1 MGIDLSRSLYIININ
16 EINKGLK
23 LIYSKVVG
31 IGSFVPERVLSNDE
45 LCNIVDTS
53 NEWIVSRTGIK
64 ERRIAEEG
72 LTTSDIAS
80 AAAKKAIKV
89 SGLNTEDID
98 LILVGTVT
106 PDMIFPSISCIVQEK
121 LCLKNAAAFDISAG
135 CSGFIYSLSVADSFI
150 KSGKYKNVLVI
161 GADLLSRITDYTDR
175 STCVLFGDGG
185 GALVLSANTENNRGI
200 LSTHL
205 HAEGGHDS
213 ILMLKAGGTL
223 MPASAESI
231 NNREHFI
238 KMKGSELFRYAVN
251 YLKAVAEEAIEFNG
265 LTPDDI
271 DLFVPHQANIRIIEA
286 TAKKLCFPMEKVFV
300 NVEKYGNTSSGSI
313 PLALD
318 EAYVSGRLKE
328 GSIVLVDAIGAGL
341 TWASSIIR
349 W

>member
-1 MGIDLSRSLYIININ
+1 M
-16 EINKGLK
+16 
-23 LIYSKVVG
+23 IYSKVVG
-31 IGSFVPERVLSNDE
+31 IGSFVPGRVLANDE

-53 NEWIVSRTGIK
+53 DEWIVSRTGIK

-72 LTTSDIAS
+72 LTTSDIAA
-80 AAAKKAIKV
+80 AAAKKAIKL
-89 SGLNTEDID
+89 SGLNAEDIE
-98 LILVGTVT
+98 LILVGTIT
-106 PDMIFPSISCIVQEK
+106 PDMIFPSTSCIVQEK
-121 LCLKNAAAFDISAG
+121 LGLKNAAAFDISAG

-185 GALVLSANTENNRGI
+185 GAVVLSANTENTRGI
-200 LSTHL
+200 LSTHM
-205 HAEGGHDS
+205 HSEGGHDN

-223 MPASAESI
+223 MPASTESV
-231 NNREHFI
+231 NNREHYI

-265 LTPDDI
+265 LTPEDI

-313 PLALD
+313 PIALD

-328 GSIVLVDAIGAGL
+328 GNIVLVDAIGAGL